1 MTALL
6 RERKAGE
13 AMARHLLRVAAAL
26 LREWE
31 AVAVKVRRHE
41 WKAVAQTV
49 LLHVAPVHHHL
60 REVVAPRLTK
70 MALLHVVKVR
80 HRERKEV
87 VPRLMKM
94 VLLHVALAR
103 LRERKEVDPKSRTKM
118 VLLLREVVDLK
129 LAKTILCQ
137 REMVLLL
144 REVVDL
150 RLAKTILCHREMV
163 LLLREVV
170 APKSRTKM
178 ALHLRRMGHRLLREV
193 VAAKGLLRERRGKK
207 TRREC
212 NESAIEWRVIQET

>member
-118 VLLLREVVDLK
+118 VLLLREVV
-129 LAKTILCQ
+129 
-137 REMVLLL
+137 
-144 REVVDL
+144 
-150 RLAKTILCHREMV
+150 
-163 LLLREVV
+163 